1 MNYVTQS
8 TRNIPDVLHQLRI
21 MYTTVE
27 DLVRKFYVNTAVPLY
42 LKETYWVIYC
52 TTELVI
58 TTLVG
63 CS

>member
-42 LKETYWVIYC
+42 LKETY
-52 TTELVI
+52 
-58 TTLVG
+58 
-63 CS
+63 

>member
-1 MNYVTQS
+1 
-8 TRNIPDVLHQLRI
+8 

-42 LKETYWVIYC
+42 LKETYWVLYC

-58 TTLVG
+58 TILVG